1 MQSLI
6 NEIQKISMNKKI
18 PDLKSGMTV
27 KVSQK
32 VKEGDK
38 ERVQAFE
45 GVILS
50 VSSGTGV
57 EKSFTV
63 RKIVDHIGVEKIFPF
78 YSPTITKIE
87 VKKVGK
93 VRRAKLYYMRKLQGK
108 ASRLKDLGVKLSQEE
123 ILDREKAIDELA
135 AKKAQEEAAAA
146 NPKIEA

>member
-6 NEIQKISMNKKI
+6 NEIQKLSMTKKI
-18 PDLKSGMTV
+18 PDLKAGMAV

-45 GVILS
+45 GVILA

-57 EKSFTV
+57 EKNFTV

-78 YSPTITKIE
+78 YSPTITSFITCANCK
-87 VKKVGK
+87 G
-93 VRRAKLYYMRKLQGK
+93 KLQ
-108 ASRLKDLGVKLSQEE
+108 D
-123 ILDREKAIDELA
+123 
-135 AKKAQEEAAAA
+135 
-146 NPKIEA
+146 